1 MKVGDDSTH
10 EFNNRHKYTQFGS
23 RKHSTK
29 AEEIL
34 EKFYIGD
41 LKEN

>member
-10 EFNNRHKYTQFGS
+10 EFNNRHRFSQFAS
-23 RKHSTK
+23 RKHSSK
-29 AEEIL
+29 AVEIL

-41 LKEN
+41 LIE